1 MYSCGNTG
9 GQTEDNAVIHEK
21 THGVLFASNE
31 YFKSIFL
38 RDFPANGT
46 KFINKGH
53 ESCAAQLSK
62 ITGYTLIFDSRSQ
75 TSALK

>member
-1 MYSCGNTG
+1 VEINFIVSHMTELSLTNVFVFNTG
-9 GQTEDNAVIHEK
+9 GRTEDNAVIHEK

-31 YFKSIFL
+31 YCKFIFL

-53 ESCAAQLSK
+53 QTCVTHLSN
-62 ITGYTLIFDSRSQ
+62 
-75 TSALK
+75 